1 MGGSRIW
8 RHIIT
13 SRLAGVVYKGDWRY
27 MAGYSGDGAYDNCG
41 YGGNHCDGGGG
52 GGMTNEIVQTEPFQ

>member
-1 MGGSRIW
+1 
-8 RHIIT
+8 
-13 SRLAGVVYKGDWRY
+13 

-41 YGGNHCDGGGG
+41 NGGNHCDGGGG